1 MSEPILYRYKPRD
14 GAFITG
20 LPQRDLTATDLA
32 FIAPLDLRMGVESGL
47 YETAKPETVEMGVE
61 SGLYETAKP
70 ETVEPVKAD
79 KPAGKVEVTA

>member
-47 YETAKPETVEMGVE
+47 YETAKPETVE
-61 SGLYETAKP
+61 S
-70 ETVEPVKAD
+70 VKAD

>member
-32 FIAPLDLRMGVESGL
+32 FISPLDLRMGVESGL
-47 YETAKPETVEMGVE
+47 YEA
-61 SGLYETAKP
+61 AKP